1 MLKKILLTL
10 LAIVT
15 LTAILLATQY
25 RSDIPLDTLKTK
37 YAQAPSQFVELN
49 GMKVHYRIEGEGMPV
64 VLIHGTAASLHTWDD
79 WTAELK
85 KDFKVIRFDLPA
97 FGLTGP
103 HPQRDYSIKA
113 YTEFVAAFLDKMD
126 VDSCYL
132 AGNSLGGRIAWNFAL
147 EHPDLVKKMILVDAS
162 GYPMDKAPSLGFK
175 LAQNPWTGWLMRSIT
190 PRSLVEKSVLE
201 VFEDDSKVTD
211 ALVDRYYDMLLRAGN
226 RQAFIDR
233 SNTDYIDRTAQI
245 PTIQT
250 PTLLQWGKQDD
261 WVPLE
266 LGQHFDRDLPNSRLI
281 IYDGAGHVPMEEIP
295 QKTVADAKAFFKGA
309 VVERETET
317 K

>member
-1 MLKKILLTL
+1 MLKKIFLTL

-79 WTAELK
+79 WTVELK

-103 HPQRDYSIKA
+103 HKEREYSIEA
-113 YTEFVAAFLDKMD
+113 YTEFVAAFLEKMN

-162 GYPMDKAPSLGFK
+162 GYPMNTAPSLGFK
-175 LAQNPWTGWLMRSIT
+175 LAQNPWTAWLMRSIT

-233 SNTDYIDRTAQI
+233 ANTDYIDRTAQI

-250 PTLLQWGKQDD
+250 PTLLQWGKQDA

-266 LGQHFDRDLPNSRLI
+266 LGQHFDRDLPNSKLI

-295 QKTVADAKAFFKGA
+295 QKTVADAKAFFKQ
-309 VVERETET
+309 
-317 K
+317 